1 MKYIAHFFLLYI
13 DNLLNLSI
21 FYKKG
26 LEQQEHNITLK
37 NSQISFFLNEMAIL
51 EQKAKI
57 LEQNEFDDLVQNP
70 LTINKELKRY
80 NGRCKGKTAIIGNYD
95 NFSSQ
100 QTRKM
105 LMLFGISVDVVST
118 GIDLYNRII
127 NGYKYD
133 IIFTNNKYQEGY
145 DGLELLQKLK
155 SIDDF
160 YTPIIVYTISRNAR
174 KKFVDQLGFDEY
186 LEKPIKYDELEK
198 ILEKFLNN

>member
-80 NGRCKGKTAIIGNYD
+80 NGRFKGKTAIIGNYD

-133 IIFTNNKYQEGY
+133 IIFTNNIYQEGY

-160 YTPIIVYTISRNAR
+160 YTPIIVHTISRNAR

>member
-1 MKYIAHFFLLYI
+1 
-13 DNLLNLSI
+13 
-21 FYKKG
+21 
-26 LEQQEHNITLK
+26 
-37 NSQISFFLNEMAIL
+37 MAIL

-80 NGRCKGKTAIIGNYD
+80 NGRFKGKTAIIGNYD

-105 LMLFGISVDVVST
+105 LMLFVISVDVVST

-133 IIFTNNKYQEGY
+133 IIFTNNIYQEGY
-145 DGLELLQKLK
+145 DG
-155 SIDDF
+155 
-160 YTPIIVYTISRNAR
+160 
-174 KKFVDQLGFDEY
+174 
-186 LEKPIKYDELEK
+186 LEK

>member
-1 MKYIAHFFLLYI
+1 
-13 DNLLNLSI
+13 
-21 FYKKG
+21 
-26 LEQQEHNITLK
+26 
-37 NSQISFFLNEMAIL
+37 MAIL

-80 NGRCKGKTAIIGNYD
+80 NGRFKGKTAIIGNYD

-133 IIFTNNKYQEGY
+133 IIFTNNIYQEGY
-145 DGLELLQKLK
+145 DGLELLQNLK

-160 YTPIIVYTISRNAR
+160 YTPIIVHTISRNAR